1 MSSVTIVTQAT
12 SEHYE
17 SRLKRLL
24 DTWKSINI
32 DSKVAALKILLMG
45 DFDVDTIKSEY
56 PTVEFIHGELMPVN
70 KARDLVS
77 QDVDSEFIMFIDD
90 DFYVEPELELSLHH
104 ARAIMDHHQ
113 DLATLTF
120 CDKSRKSLRLDGLED
135 TTQYVIAGIDQ
146 FFWTCD
152 GIMTRN
158 AIWSAS
164 LNTYLVGTEVS
175 TMFEEALIS
184 RIPQV
189 LMNKLV
195 GVYRSEGI
203 HHYRARGVVPRTFVE
218 PEYNLKGVIEA
229 TGGCGKD
236 LPSAVRT
243 TLSSKYEELD
253 VTGCYQELGD
263 RIPNSPSAIWITA
276 RHARHPK
283 N

>member
-32 DSKVAALKILLMG
+32 DRKVATLKILLMG
-45 DFDVDTIKSEY
+45 DFEVDAIKNEY
-56 PTVEFIHGELMPVN
+56 PTVEFIHDDLMPVN
-70 KARDLVS
+70 LARELVS

-90 DFYVEPELELSLHH
+90 DFYVEPELELSLHR
-104 ARAIMDHHQ
+104 ARSIMDHHQ

-120 CDKSRKSLRLDGLED
+120 CDKSRKSLRLGDHVD
-135 TTQYVIAGIDQ
+135 STQYVIAGVDQ

-152 GIMTRN
+152 GILTRT
-158 AIWSAS
+158 AIWNAS
-164 LNTYLVGTEVS
+164 LNTYRIGTEVS

-184 RIPQV
+184 RVPQV
-189 LMNKLV
+189 LMDKLV

-218 PEYNLKGVIEA
+218 PEHNCKGVVEA
-229 TGGCGKD
+229 TDGCGKD

-243 TLSSKYEELD
+243 RLHAKYEELG
-253 VTGCYQELGD
+253 VSGCYRDIGD
-263 RIPNSPSAIWITA
+263 RIPNSPTAIWTTA